1 MTRPLKIEYP
11 GAVYHIT
18 SRGNAWQGIF
28 LDDDIGLRSL
38 RSFTRTYREHGYT
51 MKKIADYLGILER
64 RGRELAV
71 GVASEKEQGLLLAP
85 RRRLLSNPAQPLH
98 SI

>member
-11 GAVYHIT
+11 GAVCHIT

-38 RSFTRTYREHGYT
+38 RSFTRAYREHGYT
-51 MKKIADYLGILER
+51 MKKIADHLGIPEC
-64 RGRELAV
+64 RGRKLAG
-71 GVASEKEQGLLLAP
+71 GVAQERTGFIAGSP
-85 RRRLLSNPAQPLH
+85 
-98 SI
+98 